1 MVRTTPDEVLTGGTV
16 LTMDSKTPFATAIA
30 LAGGRILAV
39 GTDAEIKALAGA
51 GTKHTQLHGR
61 HIMPGL
67 IESHTHALWGA
78 CRDLFDVYTGYSA
91 SLTELLQA
99 TGKRAANLP
108 AGSTV
113 HGGPWRHEMRSEMG
127 QCPRILLD
135 EISREHPI
143 VLFDTSQHVAW
154 ANTFAIKQ
162 AGLGG
167 IPDDI
172 KGGVIER
179 SEDGSASGIFAE
191 SAIEG
196 LKALTV
202 HTEAQMAEA
211 AREITR
217 YFNSLGF
224 TAFKEP
230 MAFEP
235 ELRAYHA
242 ADQRGEMTLHA
253 AAHIV
258 KAGVSAERV
267 SYDELERL
275 RKSYRSE
282 NLRTDFAN
290 LFVDGVA
297 PSFTAS
303 FSEPYLA
310 SAGYDVAG
318 HMPDATLLISPEEH
332 AEMMIEL
339 DRRGFTV
346 KMHAVG
352 DNAISKGLD
361 AIAAA
366 RRTNGMS
373 GLRHEIAHASFI
385 ADADVARFR
394 ALDAIA
400 ELSPK
405 LWAPNAATPSQIKVL
420 GAQRLEKIYRLK
432 DLHAANA
439 EMTYASDWPAS
450 APDANPWTGL
460 AGMLTR
466 RDVTGQ
472 FTGTVAPSQAI
483 SLAEALPLFTTN
495 GARSLKME
503 TETGSLT
510 AGKWADFITLP
521 KPLSEMA
528 PEEIGACTPLQTR
541 WKGRVVYE
549 G

>member
-211 AREITR
+211 AREFTR
-217 YFNSLGF
+217 YFNGLGF

-282 NLRTDFAN
+282 NLRTDFAK

-432 DLHAANA
+432 DLHAAQS

-472 FTGTVAPSQAI
+472 FAGTVAPSQAI

-521 KPLSEMA
+521 KPLSEMT

>member
-179 SEDGSASGIFAE
+179 SEDGSANGIFAE

-211 AREITR
+211 AREFTR
-217 YFNSLGF
+217 YFNGLGF

-282 NLRTDFAN
+282 NLRTDFAK

-432 DLHAANA
+432 DLHAAQS

-472 FTGTVAPSQAI
+472 FAGTVAPSQAI

-521 KPLSEMA
+521 KPLSEMT

>member
-1 MVRTTPDEVLTGGTV
+1 MVRTTPDEILTGGTV
-16 LTMDSKTPFATAIA
+16 LTMDSKTPFVTAIA
-30 LAGGRILAV
+30 LAGGRILAA
-39 GTDAEIKALAGA
+39 GTDAEIKALASA

-202 HTEAQMAEA
+202 HTDAQMAEA
-211 AREITR
+211 AREFTR

-282 NLRTDFAN
+282 NLRTDFAK

-310 SAGYDVAG
+310 SAGYDLAG

-432 DLHAANA
+432 DLHAAQS

-472 FTGTVAPSQAI
+472 FAGTVAPSQAI

>member
-1 MVRTTPDEVLTGGTV
+1 MARTTPDEILTGGTV

-51 GTKHTQLHGR
+51 GTKHTHLHGR

-78 CRDLFDVYTGYSA
+78 CRDLFDVYTGYSG

-99 TGKRAANLP
+99 TRKRAANLP

-127 QCPRILLD
+127 QCPRTLLD

-154 ANTFAIKQ
+154 ANTYAIKQ

-179 SEDGSASGIFAE
+179 SRDGSASGIFAE

-202 HTEAQMAEA
+202 HTDAQMAEA
-211 AREITR
+211 AREFTR

-275 RKSYRSE
+275 RNSYRSE
-282 NLRTDFAN
+282 NLRTDFAK

-310 SAGYDVAG
+310 SAGYDVAR
-318 HMPDATLLISPEEH
+318 HVPDDTLLISPEEH

-346 KMHAVG
+346 KMP
-352 DNAISKGLD
+352 
-361 AIAAA
+361 
-366 RRTNGMS
+366 RRRRQ
-373 GLRHEIAHASFI
+373 RHLK
-385 ADADVARFR
+385 R
-394 ALDAIA
+394 A
-400 ELSPK
+400 
-405 LWAPNAATPSQIKVL
+405 
-420 GAQRLEKIYRLK
+420 
-432 DLHAANA
+432 
-439 EMTYASDWPAS
+439 
-450 APDANPWTGL
+450 
-460 AGMLTR
+460 
-466 RDVTGQ
+466 
-472 FTGTVAPSQAI
+472 
-483 SLAEALPLFTTN
+483 
-495 GARSLKME
+495 
-503 TETGSLT
+503 
-510 AGKWADFITLP
+510 
-521 KPLSEMA
+521 
-528 PEEIGACTPLQTR
+528 
-541 WKGRVVYE
+541 
-549 G
+549 

>member
-1 MVRTTPDEVLTGGTV
+1 MARTTPDEILTGGTV
-16 LTMDSKTPFATAIA
+16 LTMDSKTPFVTAIA

-91 SLTELLQA
+91 SLSELLQA
-99 TGKRAANLP
+99 TRKRAANLP

-127 QCPRILLD
+127 QCPRTLLD
-135 EISREHPI
+135 KISREHPI

-211 AREITR
+211 AREFTR

-282 NLRTDFAN
+282 NLRTDFAK

-385 ADADVARFR
+385 ADADVARFK

-432 DLHAANA
+432 DLHAAKA

-472 FTGTVAPSQAI
+472 FAGTVAPSQAI

-495 GARSLKME
+495 GARSLKMA

>member
-211 AREITR
+211 AREFTR

-282 NLRTDFAN
+282 NLRTDFAK

-385 ADADVARFR
+385 ADADVARFK

-432 DLHAANA
+432 DLHAAQS

-472 FTGTVAPSQAI
+472 FAGTVAPSQAI

>member
-30 LAGGRILAV
+30 LAGARILAV

-113 HGGPWRHEMRSEMG
+113 HVGPWRHEMRSEMG

-211 AREITR
+211 AREFTR

-282 NLRTDFAN
+282 NLRTDFAK

-332 AEMMIEL
+332 AEMLIEL

-352 DNAISKGLD
+352 DNAI
-361 AIAAA
+361 
-366 RRTNGMS
+366 
-373 GLRHEIAHASFI
+373 
-385 ADADVARFR
+385 
-394 ALDAIA
+394 
-400 ELSPK
+400 
-405 LWAPNAATPSQIKVL
+405 
-420 GAQRLEKIYRLK
+420 
-432 DLHAANA
+432 
-439 EMTYASDWPAS
+439 
-450 APDANPWTGL
+450 
-460 AGMLTR
+460 
-466 RDVTGQ
+466 
-472 FTGTVAPSQAI
+472 
-483 SLAEALPLFTTN
+483 
-495 GARSLKME
+495 
-503 TETGSLT
+503 
-510 AGKWADFITLP
+510 
-521 KPLSEMA
+521 
-528 PEEIGACTPLQTR
+528 
-541 WKGRVVYE
+541 
-549 G
+549 

>member
-1 MVRTTPDEVLTGGTV
+1 MVRTTPDEILTGGTV
-16 LTMDSKTPFATAIA
+16 LTMDSKTPFVTAIA

-127 QCPRILLD
+127 QCPRTLLD
-135 EISREHPI
+135 KISREHPI

-154 ANTFAIKQ
+154 ANTYAIKQ

-211 AREITR
+211 AREFTR

-282 NLRTDFAN
+282 NLRTDFAK

-332 AEMMIEL
+332 AEMLIEL

-432 DLHAANA
+432 DLHAAKA

-472 FTGTVAPSQAI
+472 FAGTVAPSQAI

-521 KPLSEMA
+521 KPLSEMT

>member
-211 AREITR
+211 AREFTR
-217 YFNSLGF
+217 YFNGLGF

-282 NLRTDFAN
+282 NLRTDFAK

-332 AEMMIEL
+332 AEMLIEL

-432 DLHAANA
+432 DLHAAQS

-472 FTGTVAPSQAI
+472 FAGTVAPSQAI

-521 KPLSEMA
+521 KPLSEMT

>member
-1 MVRTTPDEVLTGGTV
+1 
-16 LTMDSKTPFATAIA
+16 MDSKTPFATAIA

-127 QCPRILLD
+127 QCPRTLLD
-135 EISREHPI
+135 KISREHPI

-211 AREITR
+211 AREFTR
-217 YFNSLGF
+217 YFNGLGF

-282 NLRTDFAN
+282 NLRTDFAK

-385 ADADVARFR
+385 ADADVARFK

-432 DLHAANA
+432 DLHAAKA

-472 FTGTVAPSQAI
+472 FAGTVAPSQAI

>member
-211 AREITR
+211 AREFTS

-282 NLRTDFAN
+282 NLRTDFAK

-385 ADADVARFR
+385 ADADVARFK

-432 DLHAANA
+432 DLHAAQS

-472 FTGTVAPSQAI
+472 FAGTVAPSQAI

-521 KPLSEMA
+521 KPLSEMT